1 MIMRKVLVSFN
12 YCTRDSNG
20 VGNVIVGLQRLTEES
35 VKIIERNIRSDNGFD
50 TCVIISI
57 TELEV

>member
-1 MIMRKVLVSFN
+1 MRKFLVSFN
-12 YCTRDSNG
+12 YCTRDLNG

-50 TCVIISI
+50 SCVIISI
-57 TELEV
+57 TELEG

>member
-1 MIMRKVLVSFN
+1 MIMRKFLVSFN

-57 TELEV
+57 TELEG

>member
-1 MIMRKVLVSFN
+1 MRKFLVSFN
-12 YCTRDSNG
+12 YDSKDSSG